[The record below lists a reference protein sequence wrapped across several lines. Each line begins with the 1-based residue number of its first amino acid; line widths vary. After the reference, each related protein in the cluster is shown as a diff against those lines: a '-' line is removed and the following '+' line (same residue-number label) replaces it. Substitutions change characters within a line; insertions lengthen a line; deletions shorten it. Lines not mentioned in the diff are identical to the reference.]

1 MSSYLVSTQARPQ
14 WRTWSTVCCAVRQYV
29 LKHYEMSIEK
39 LAICHKAKSWKK
51 PYEAEA
57 RIFATVGKIMK
68 HYENTLEK
76 YDMQYVI

>member
-1 MSSYLVSTQARPQ
+1 MPGLNGEHGVL
-14 WRTWSTVCCAVRQYV
+14 CAVLGANKY

>member
-1 MSSYLVSTQARPQ
+1 M
-14 WRTWSTVCCAVRQYV
+14 CAVLCANDNKY

>member
-1 MSSYLVSTQARPQ
+1 M
-14 WRTWSTVCCAVRQYV
+14 CAVLCANDNKY

-57 RIFATVGKIMK
+57 RIIATVGKNYK
-68 HYENTLEK
+68 TLKDTLHVVTIAHSQLSWEA
-76 YDMQYVI
+76 I